1 MLLFLLSAVIVFIKA
16 NFDSILLLNLTLS
29 FAITFLIVSG
39 VSQFVTKDN
48 VRFFLYAAIFIILF
62 AYCNSYTNFLLFNL
76 RRRNCN
82 KGKTATARKVLHG
95 LLRSMCAKVF
105 SILSTISCVNGSPS
119 SNGMFRFKITRRRL
133 YIALCLSRALL
144 VR

>member
-1 MLLFLLSAVIVFIKA
+1 MKIRTKIFLALSMLLFLLSAVIVFIKA

-62 AYCNSYTNFLLFNL
+62 AYYIVTKFVISVYVLIAMAIFVSIVE
-76 RRRNCN
+76 
-82 KGKTATARKVLHG
+82 AAIYRKQQ
-95 LLRSMCAKVF
+95 K
-105 SILSTISCVNGSPS
+105 
-119 SNGMFRFKITRRRL
+119 K
-133 YIALCLSRALL
+133 
-144 VR
+144 